1 MPISIGLTQSNLDKG
16 QDYLMDVSDPES
28 INYGKHW
35 TAQQITDAFA
45 PSEETIN
52 AVKDW
57 VVSSG
62 ISSSKLSLSGSK
74 GWISM
79 DITAGQAE
87 RLFHTNYHVYEHV
100 ATGQKTTACEQYHV
114 PRSIQNHVDYV
125 TPGVALASPA
135 RAQAKVAADT
145 SSMSLADQFAF
156 LGLGNRT
163 LASVVND
170 LSVCDRLTTPACVK
184 ALYQIP
190 NGTSAAP
197 GNALGVFESNIGPM
211 GSYNQN
217 DLNQFFQTFMP
228 NIPQGTAP
236 TLQSINGG
244 TAPSPPNMT
253 SLEADLDFQVA
264 YPIVFPQ
271 TTQVFQVNPGQFS
284 PFNQFLDAIDATVV
298 FASGDTGTG
307 TPSRSPAEG
316 CLTPQGVPGPGGN
329 IFNVGSPVACPFV
342 TTVGATQVNS
352 GNSVNVPE
360 SAAVDPINA
369 FSSGG
374 GFSNVFATPQY
385 QAKAVSNFIANGAKG
400 LKSYSG
406 NQALGAN
413 GGVFNASGRG
423 YPDVSAAGKHFATFL
438 QGQFAGTVDGTSA
451 ATPIFASVINRIN
464 DQRIAAGKS
473 PVGFVNP
480 ALYANPGVLNDVT
493 TGNNLGCANNTVG
506 FTASTGWDPVT
517 GLGTPNF
524 PKMMNLF
531 MGLP

>member
-1 MPISIGLTQSNLDKG
+1 
-16 QDYLMDVSDPES
+16 
-28 INYGKHW
+28 
-35 TAQQITDAFA
+35 
-45 PSEETIN
+45 
-52 AVKDW
+52 
-57 VVSSG
+57 
-62 ISSSKLSLSGSK
+62 
-74 GWISM
+74 
-79 DITAGQAE
+79 
-87 RLFHTNYHVYEHV
+87 
-100 ATGQKTTACEQYHV
+100 
-114 PRSIQNHVDYV
+114 
-125 TPGVALASPA
+125 
-135 RAQAKVAADT
+135 
-145 SSMSLADQFAF
+145 MSLADQFAF

-190 NGTSAAP
+190 NGTSATP
-197 GNALGVFESNIGPM
+197 GNALGVFESNIAPM

-284 PFNQFLDAIDATVV
+284 PFNQFLDAIDASYCNSTAFGVTGNTPQIDGPLANCGNVKPTNVFSVSFSSEEFSLPSTYQQRQCNEFMKLGLSGKTIV

-342 TTVGATQVNS
+342 TTVGATQVNPGS
-352 GNSVNVPE
+352 SVNVPE

-369 FSSGG
+369 FSSSG

-524 PKMMNLF
+524 PKMMSLF